1 MRSDTRV
8 SWRSRFIARPQP
20 SLPSRTAWRQIEE
33 PATDGHHHR
42 RAPCPRRPPARLLGS
57 GSAAAGASGCTVSRA
72 QLELRALV
80 VVSERARKEAA
91 GCKPPCAESDTEQP
105 CACTSCHHS
114 SLVRV
119 RVTDAP
125 GHIYSKFS
133 SNEKE
138 TPPRN
143 FPPCTLL

>member
-1 MRSDTRV
+1 MGLEYDMWCVWFSQQPAQMLKSEERRSLV
-8 SWRSRFIARPQP
+8 
-20 SLPSRTAWRQIEE
+20 
-33 PATDGHHHR
+33 
-42 RAPCPRRPPARLLGS
+42 
-57 GSAAAGASGCTVSRA
+57 
-72 QLELRALV
+72 ELRALV

-133 SNEKE
+133 SKEKE

-143 FPPCTLL
+143 FPPRAAKG